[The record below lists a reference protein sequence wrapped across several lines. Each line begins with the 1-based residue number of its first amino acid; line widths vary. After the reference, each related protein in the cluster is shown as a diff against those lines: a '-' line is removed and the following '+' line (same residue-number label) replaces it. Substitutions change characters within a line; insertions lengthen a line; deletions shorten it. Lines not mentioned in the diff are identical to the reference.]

1 MIENPHHPLY
11 GLTTYILGCR
21 NVRFLTKEQAREE
34 LMRKNKESINPFEES
49 KMVEILDEVYK
60 DDLSWFENRRF
71 VPKRLGDYIMSMNR
85 FKSIPS
91 SKSAIIYVYDDGVYN
106 STGESVIKE
115 ESNRFLE
122 DNTKNIRV
130 SEVIGYIERST
141 YITPKEINQNPY
153 IINIKNGL
161 YDLKE
166 KKLLPHSSEMFSITQ
181 LPVFY
186 NQEVDCPEI
195 KKFVSQIVNERDV
208 PVIQELFGYL
218 LWKDYFIQKA
228 FMLIGEGSN
237 GKSTLIR
244 LMKVFLGSANISNI
258 ALQDLDKNPF
268 AKAPLYGKMANLY
281 PDISDVALHQTGT
294 FKALTGGDAISA
306 EFKFK
311 DRFSFTNFAKLIF
324 SCNKLP
330 ETRDFTTAF
339 FRRWIFINFPNKFE
353 GENDDK
359 WLFEKIST
367 EQELSGLLNWALE
380 GLERLLKQQDFS
392 NKMSTD
398 EIEMKY
404 KKMSSS
410 IAGFVEDM
418 CQQDSDAEIS
428 KAEIYLVYC
437 QYCRDNQLPA
447 DSDNTFHKKLP
458 IYASYIK
465 QVRPR
470 IGSGRVN
477 FWKGIKLI
485 VEEKD
490 ERKNLSAYVEE
501 EF

>member
-1 MIENPHHPLY
+1 MIEDIHHPLY
-11 GLTTYILGCR
+11 GLTIYVLTCR
-21 NVRFLTKEQAREE
+21 NVRSLTKEQAREE
-34 LMRKNKESINPFEES
+34 IIKKNSESPNPFDES
-49 KMVEILDEVYK
+49 RIDEILDEVYK
-60 DDLSWFENRRF
+60 DDESWFDNKRF
-71 VPKRLGDYIMSMNR
+71 IPKRLGDFIMLRNR

-91 SKSAIIYVYDDGVYN
+91 SKTIIYVYDNGVYKP
-106 STGESVIKE
+106 TGESVIKE
-115 ESNRFLE
+115 EANMLLA
-122 DNTKNIRV
+122 DKTKNFYIN
-130 SEVIGYIERST
+130 EVVGYIERSS
-141 YITPKEINQNPY
+141 YISPDEINQSPY
-153 IINIKNGL
+153 IINIRNGL
-161 YDLKE
+161 YDLNKR
-166 KKLLPHSSEMFSITQ
+166 KLLPHNSEIFSITQ

-186 NQEVDCPEI
+186 NPEADCPEV

-208 PVIQELFGYL
+208 PVVQELFGYL

-244 LMKVFLGSANISNI
+244 LMKAFLGSENVSNI

-339 FRRWIFINFPNKFE
+339 FRRWVFINFPNKFE
-353 GENDDK
+353 GGNEDK
-359 WLFEKIST
+359 NIFKRLST

-392 NKMSTD
+392 NKMST
-398 EIEMKY
+398 EEVEMQY

-418 CQQDSDAEIS
+418 CQQDSEAEIS
-428 KAEIYLVYC
+428 KAEIYLAYC

-447 DSDNTFHKKLP
+447 DSDNVFHKKLP
-458 IYASYIK
+458 IYAPYIK
-465 QVRPR
+465 QIQPR
-470 IGSGRVN
+470 IDGGRSR

-485 VEEKD
+485 NREPKD
-490 ERKNLSAYVEE
+490 ERKNIADFVEE